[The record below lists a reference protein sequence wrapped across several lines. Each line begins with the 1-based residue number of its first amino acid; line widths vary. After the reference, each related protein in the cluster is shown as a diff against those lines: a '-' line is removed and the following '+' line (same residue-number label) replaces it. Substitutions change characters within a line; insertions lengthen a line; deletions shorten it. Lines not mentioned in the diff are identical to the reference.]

1 MSERRRIYRTARN
14 AQTSRTITEFFDG
27 LGKRVFIRSELV
39 RVIDKNREQW
49 ALVQNVSSDEVIDDF
64 IESLPLRHF
73 TLVSGNYT
81 NEFQRYAW
89 RHPDPLEVAAS
100 IRAPKSYLCHSSAL
114 FMHKLMDHLPR
125 ELCVNY
131 EQSDKPKPSG
141 GLSQEALN
149 RAFRGKQRQS
159 AFSFRYEECQ
169 IVVLSG
175 KHTGGLEVRETALAT
190 GAKVRVT
197 SLERTLI
204 DATVR
209 PGYAGGVASVL
220 EAYRRAREEISVSRL
235 IDTLRKLDH
244 VYPYHQA
251 IGFYMERAGFPPN
264 NLHRLRLWV
273 RTGISISPTVSG
285 IRPSTANGGYTIRRA
300 CRGQATRSG
309 ANSSTPFSPLRP
321 ERTPVTNDPA
331 FH

>member
-1 MSERRRIYRTARN
+1 MSEHRRIYRTARN
-14 AQTSRTITEFFDG
+14 AHTSRTIAEFFDG
-27 LGKRVFIRSELV
+27 LGKRVFIRSEIV
-39 RVIDKNREQW
+39 RLIDKNREQW
-49 ALVQNVSSDEVIDDF
+49 ALVQNASSDEVIDDF
-64 IESLPLRHF
+64 IESLPLRRF
-73 TLVSGNYT
+73 TLDSGNYT

-89 RHPDPLEVAAS
+89 RDPDPLEVAAS

-114 FMHKLMDHLPR
+114 FMHKLVDHLPR

-131 EQSDKPKPSG
+131 EQSDKPKPLG
-141 GLSQEALN
+141 GLSQEALD

-159 AFSFRYEECQ
+159 AFSFRYEGRQ

-175 KHTGGLEVRETALAT
+175 KHTGALEVREMPLAT

-220 EAYRRAREEISVSRL
+220 EAYRRAREELSVSRL

-251 IGFYMERAGFPPN
+251 IGFYMERAG
-264 NLHRLRLWV
+264 
-273 RTGISISPTVSG
+273 SP
-285 IRPSTANGGYTIRRA
+285 AKQLA
-300 CRGQATRSG
+300 
-309 ANSSTPFSPLRP
+309 PLRALGMDWDFYLAHSI
-321 ERTPVTNDPA
+321 RNPA
-331 FH
+331 FNREWRIHHPKGL